1 MPNPLVRK
9 NLIITGVP
17 NIPGQD
23 YRTGSGSNYNPA
35 NIPTKYWLTP
45 SGVKTP
51 TSENTSEIKSGLSE
65 MVVKRDV
72 KKGKSESNLV

>member
-1 MPNPLVRK
+1 VPNPLVKK
-9 NLIITGVP
+9 NLIIEY
-17 NIPGQD
+17 QD
-23 YRTGSGSNYNPA
+23 STRQRREEANNYKPA

-72 KKGKSESNLV
+72 KKGKASQT